1 MLARGQGDTR
11 LREGTGWQ
19 VDTLT
24 RNANERLGGPGLE
37 VQKCK
42 CGITPL
48 GEVGDGNHVSRDW
61 LALAGWGTA
70 SRVGRSMFKSIT
82 QYFAG
87 VGRAVQVRSGQ
98 GGVYADAGL
107 ASEQVK
113 RLMQVLPAAR
123 ANIVAATEAILE
135 ESALA
140 EMKAT
145 PIAELKEYGASV
157 GPLQSAGLR
166 TVADLTRHSVHTL
179 LRYRGIGDVT
189 AKAAMMAYAK
199 FQESARAHVRLLP
212 DPDHPRPSDTR
223 LLVALVKYQT
233 LVRDVLTRTDAA
245 QVRYLGTGDRLRAL
259 RGKTHLR
266 DHLFS
271 LSAQDELALQA
282 NQISADFRWVN
293 AEARNLSDYADR
305 LTFDAREVWKQY
317 AGNSATFIAL
327 LESVLPARVVAKG
340 ALAGPDMRGGLPA
353 EIADKV
359 ESTAVD
365 LRLLTANLRRY
376 QQFGTQYIVCQKRV
390 LLGDDMG
397 LGKTI
402 QVLAAMCHLAAQG
415 KKHFFVVAPNS
426 VLINWERE
434 VKKHTKLNPIV
445 VHGFDRDDELGQWQ
459 REGGVAI
466 TTYTTLGRLVD
477 KVTTVDL
484 LAVDEAH
491 AVKNPEA
498 QRTQS
503 VVQLCQ
509 LTEHV
514 VFMSGTA
521 LENRLS
527 ELQFLVTTV
536 QPKVDAKVTSL
547 LKQVRPAP
555 AEVRT
560 QLAPVYLRRTQAD
573 VLTELPDLTE
583 TDEIIPLEPADLEA
597 YRVCP
602 DNLMHKR
609 LAATIGAGGQQ
620 SAKFDRLRELLEG
633 YKEDGRKVAVF
644 SFFRQVLDDV
654 STVIGGCPQIH
665 GSISAEERQLVL
677 DRFAAKEGFGVL
689 ALQIEAGGVGINLQC
704 AQVVILMEPQ
714 FKPSTERQA
723 IARVRRMGQTR
734 KVNAHRLIA
743 QGTVDEALV
752 LLIERKKQVFE
763 DYAQHS
769 AVKDASG
776 MAIDAGSAAMEE
788 LRRAV
793 GAANSN

>member
-1 MLARGQGDTR
+1 
-11 LREGTGWQ
+11 
-19 VDTLT
+19 
-24 RNANERLGGPGLE
+24 
-37 VQKCK
+37 
-42 CGITPL
+42 
-48 GEVGDGNHVSRDW
+48 
-61 LALAGWGTA
+61 
-70 SRVGRSMFKSIT
+70 MFKSIS
-82 QYFAG
+82 QYFTG
-87 VGRAVQVRSGQ
+87 VGRAVQVRSGR
-98 GGVYADAGL
+98 GGVHVDAGF

-113 RLMQVLPAAR
+113 RLTQVLPKAR
-123 ANIVAATEAILE
+123 AEIIAATEAVIQE
-135 ESALA
+135 AAMA

-145 PIAELKEYGASV
+145 PIAELKDFGASV
-157 GPLQSAGLR
+157 GPLQSAGFR
-166 TVADLTRHSVHTL
+166 TVADLSGHSYRSL
-179 LRYRGIGDVT
+179 FNYRGIGDVT
-189 AKAAMMAYAK
+189 AAGAIAAFEQ

-212 DPDHPRPSDTR
+212 DPDNRRPSDGR
-223 LLVALVKYQT
+223 LLVALAKYET
-233 LVRDVLTRTDAA
+233 LVREVSTRTEEA
-245 QVRYLGTGDRLRAL
+245 QIRYVEAGERLQVLRA
-259 RGKTHLR
+259 KTRLR

-271 LSAQDELALQA
+271 LGAQEELAGLTAQLA
-282 NQISADFRWVN
+282 AEFRWVN
-293 AEARNLSDYADR
+293 VEARNLSDYSEK
-305 LTFDAREVWKQY
+305 LTLDFAEVWKRY
-317 AGNSATFIAL
+317 AGNAAPFIAL
-327 LESVLPARVVAKG
+327 LESVLPAKVVAKG
-340 ALAGPDMRGGLPA
+340 VLAGPDMRGGLPA
-353 EIADKV
+353 EIADAV
-359 ESTAVD
+359 EATQVD

-376 QQFGTQYIVCQKRV
+376 QQFGVQYIVCQQRV

-402 QVLAAMCHLAAQG
+402 QVLAAMCHLAAKG

-445 VHGFDRDDELGQWQ
+445 VHGDDRDDELGQWQ

-477 KVTTVDL
+477 QIQSVDL

-503 VVQLCQ
+503 VVRLCG

-527 ELQFLVTTV
+527 ELQFLVKTV
-536 QPKVDAKVTSL
+536 QPQVDAELTAL
-547 LKQVRPAP
+547 LNQVRPAP
-555 AEVRT
+555 AEVRR

-583 TDEIIPLEPADLEA
+583 IDEIIPLEPEDIAA
-597 YRVCP
+597 YRMSP

-609 LAATIGAGGQQ
+609 LAATIGAGGRQ
-620 SAKFDRLRELLEG
+620 SAKFDRLRELLDG
-633 YKEDGRKVAVF
+633 YEEEGRKVVVF

-654 STVIGGCPQIH
+654 SAGVGGCPQIH
-665 GSISAEERQLVL
+665 GSLSAEERQLVL

-714 FKPSTERQA
+714 FKPSTEKQA

-743 QGTVDEALV
+743 KGTVDEALV
-752 LLIERKKQVFE
+752 RLIEQKKQVFE

-776 MAIDAGSAAMEE
+776 MAIDAGGAAMEE
-788 LRRAV
+788 LRGIVAK
-793 GAANSN
+793 A

>member
-1 MLARGQGDTR
+1 
-11 LREGTGWQ
+11 
-19 VDTLT
+19 
-24 RNANERLGGPGLE
+24 
-37 VQKCK
+37 
-42 CGITPL
+42 
-48 GEVGDGNHVSRDW
+48 
-61 LALAGWGTA
+61 
-70 SRVGRSMFKSIT
+70 MFKSIS
-82 QYFAG
+82 QYFSG
-87 VGRAVQVRSGQ
+87 VGRAMQVRAGR
-98 GGVYADAGL
+98 GGVHADAGL
-107 ASEQVK
+107 ASEQMK
-113 RLMQVLPAAR
+113 RLTQVLPKAR
-123 ANIVAATEAILE
+123 AEIIAATEAIIQE
-135 ESALA
+135 AVLA

-145 PIAELKEYGASV
+145 PIAELKDFGASV
-157 GPLQSAGLR
+157 GPLQSAGFR
-166 TVADLTRHSVHTL
+166 TVADLSGRSFGSL
-179 LRYRGIGDVT
+179 LNYRGVGDVT
-189 AKAAMMAYAK
+189 AEAAIKAFGL

-212 DPDHPRPSDTR
+212 DPDNRRPSDGR
-223 LLVALVKYQT
+223 LLVALAKYET
-233 LVRDVLTRTDAA
+233 LVREVSTRTEEA
-245 QVRYLGTGDRLRAL
+245 QERYVETGERLQALRA
-259 RGKTHLR
+259 KTRVR
-266 DHLFS
+266 DHLLS
-271 LSAQDELALQA
+271 LGSQADLARATDQLA
-282 NQISADFRWVN
+282 VEFRWVST
-293 AEARNLSDYADR
+293 EARNLSDYAER
-305 LTFDAREVWKQY
+305 LTMDLAETWRRY
-317 AGNSATFIAL
+317 AGNAATFIAL
-327 LESVLPARVVAKG
+327 LESVLPAKVVAKG

-353 EIADKV
+353 EIADAV
-359 ESTAVD
+359 EATQVD

-376 QQFGTQYIVCQKRV
+376 QQFGVQYIICQKRV

-445 VHGFDRDDELGQWQ
+445 VHGGDRDDELEQWQ

-477 KVTTVDL
+477 KITAFDL

-491 AVKNPEA
+491 SVKNPET

-503 VVQLCQ
+503 VARLCG

-536 QPKVDAKVTSL
+536 QPKVDAEVASL

-555 AEVRT
+555 AEVRMK
-560 QLAPVYLRRTQAD
+560 LAPVYLRRTQTD

-583 TDEIIPLEPADLEA
+583 TDEIIPLESADIEA
-597 YRVCP
+597 YRMSP

-609 LAATIGAGGQQ
+609 LAATIGAGGRQ

-633 YKEDGRKVAVF
+633 YEEDGRKVAVF

-654 STVIGGCPQIH
+654 SATVGGCPQIH

-743 QGTVDEALV
+743 KGTVDEALV

-769 AVKDASG
+769 SVKDASG

-788 LRRAV
+788 LRGIVAK
-793 GAANSN
+793 G

>member
-1 MLARGQGDTR
+1 
-11 LREGTGWQ
+11 
-19 VDTLT
+19 
-24 RNANERLGGPGLE
+24 
-37 VQKCK
+37 
-42 CGITPL
+42 
-48 GEVGDGNHVSRDW
+48 
-61 LALAGWGTA
+61 
-70 SRVGRSMFKSIT
+70 MFKSIS

-87 VGRAVQVRSGQ
+87 VGRAMQVRSGR
-98 GGVYADAGL
+98 GGVHADAGF
-107 ASEQVK
+107 ASEQLK
-113 RLMQVLPAAR
+113 RLTQVLPKAR
-123 ANIVAATEAILE
+123 AEIIAATEAIIQE
-135 ESALA
+135 AVLA

-145 PIAELKEYGASV
+145 PIAELKDYGASV
-157 GPLQSAGLR
+157 GPLQSVGFR
-166 TVADLTRHSVHTL
+166 MVADLSPHSVRTL
-179 LRYRGIGDVT
+179 LNYRGIGDVT
-189 AKAAMMAYAK
+189 ASAAIAAYEK
-199 FQESARAHVRLLP
+199 FYESARAHVRLLP
-212 DPDHPRPSDTR
+212 DPDNRRPSDGR
-223 LLVALVKYQT
+223 LLVALAKYET
-233 LVRDVLTRTDAA
+233 LVREVSTRTEEA
-245 QVRYLGTGDRLRAL
+245 QGRYVETGERLQELRA
-259 RGKTHLR
+259 KTRVR

-271 LSAQDELALQA
+271 LGSQADLARSTSQLA
-282 NQISADFRWVN
+282 AEFRWVN
-293 AEARNLSDYADR
+293 AEARNLSDYAER
-305 LTFDAREVWKQY
+305 LTIDFAETWKRY
-317 AGNSATFIAL
+317 SGNAATFIAL

-353 EIADKV
+353 EIADAV
-359 ESTAVD
+359 EATQVD

-402 QVLAAMCHLAAQG
+402 QVLGAMCHLAAQG

-445 VHGFDRDDELGQWQ
+445 VHGGDRDDELEQWQ

-477 KVTTVDL
+477 KITAIDL

-491 AVKNPEA
+491 SVKNPET

-503 VVQLCQ
+503 VVRLCG

-536 QPKVDAKVTSL
+536 QPKLDAEVASL

-555 AEVRT
+555 AEVRMK
-560 QLAPVYLRRTQAD
+560 LAPVYLRRTQAD

-583 TDEIIPLEPADLEA
+583 TDEIIPLESADVEA
-597 YRVCP
+597 YRMSP

-633 YKEDGRKVAVF
+633 YKEDGRKIAVF

-654 STVIGGCPQIH
+654 STVVGGCPQIH

-689 ALQIEAGGVGINLQC
+689 ALQIEAGGVGINIQC

-743 QGTVDEALV
+743 KGTVDEALV
-752 LLIERKKQVFE
+752 LLIDRKKQVFE

-769 AVKDASG
+769 SVKDASG
-776 MAIDAGSAAMEE
+776 MAIDAGGAAMEE
-788 LRRAV
+788 LRGIVAK
-793 GAANSN
+793 G

>member
-1 MLARGQGDTR
+1 
-11 LREGTGWQ
+11 
-19 VDTLT
+19 
-24 RNANERLGGPGLE
+24 
-37 VQKCK
+37 
-42 CGITPL
+42 
-48 GEVGDGNHVSRDW
+48 
-61 LALAGWGTA
+61 
-70 SRVGRSMFKSIT
+70 MFKSIS

-87 VGRAVQVRSGQ
+87 VGRAMQVRSGR
-98 GGVYADAGL
+98 GGVHADAGL

-113 RLMQVLPAAR
+113 RLTQVLPKAR
-123 ANIVAATEAILE
+123 AEIIAATEAIIQE
-135 ESALA
+135 AVLA
-140 EMKAT
+140 EMQAT
-145 PIAELKEYGASV
+145 PIAELKDFGASV
-157 GPLQSAGLR
+157 GPLQSAGFR
-166 TVADLTRHSVHTL
+166 TVADLSGHSYRSL
-179 LRYRGIGDVT
+179 LNYRGVGDVT
-189 AKAAMMAYAK
+189 ALGAIEAFGK

-212 DPDHPRPSDTR
+212 DPDNRRPSDGR
-223 LLVALVKYQT
+223 LLVALAKYET
-233 LVRDVLTRTDAA
+233 LVREVSTRTEEA
-245 QVRYLGTGDRLRAL
+245 QARYLDTGERLQALRA
-259 RGKTHLR
+259 KTRVR

-271 LSAQDELALQA
+271 LGAQAELARLTAQVA
-282 NQISADFRWVN
+282 GEFRWVN
-293 AEARNLSDYADR
+293 AEARNLADYSER
-305 LTFDAREVWKQY
+305 LTMDPGETWKRY
-317 AGNSATFIAL
+317 AGNAATFIAL

-353 EIADKV
+353 EIADAV
-359 ESTAVD
+359 EATQVD

-376 QQFGTQYIVCQKRV
+376 QQFGVQYIICQKRV

-445 VHGFDRDDELGQWQ
+445 VHGGDRDDELEQWQ

-477 KVTTVDL
+477 KITAIDL

-491 AVKNPEA
+491 SVKNPET

-503 VVQLCQ
+503 VVRLSG
-509 LTEHV
+509 LTEFL

-527 ELQFLVTTV
+527 ELQFLIKTV
-536 QPKVDAKVTSL
+536 QPKVDAEVASL

-555 AEVRT
+555 AEVRMK
-560 QLAPVYLRRTQAD
+560 LAPVYLRRTQAD

-583 TDEIIPLEPADLEA
+583 TDEVIPLEPADIEA
-597 YRVCP
+597 YRLSP

-633 YKEDGRKVAVF
+633 YKEDGRKIAVF

-654 STVIGGCPQIH
+654 STVVGGCPQIH

-677 DRFAAKEGFGVL
+677 DRFAATEGFGVL

-743 QGTVDEALV
+743 KGTIDEALV
-752 LLIERKKQVFE
+752 LLVEQKKQVFE

-788 LRRAV
+788 LRGIVAK
-793 GAANSN
+793 G

>member
-1 MLARGQGDTR
+1 
-11 LREGTGWQ
+11 
-19 VDTLT
+19 
-24 RNANERLGGPGLE
+24 
-37 VQKCK
+37 
-42 CGITPL
+42 
-48 GEVGDGNHVSRDW
+48 
-61 LALAGWGTA
+61 
-70 SRVGRSMFKSIT
+70 MFKRIS
-82 QYFAG
+82 QYFSG
-87 VGRAVQVRSGQ
+87 VGRAMQVRAGR
-98 GGVYADAGL
+98 GGVHADAGF

-113 RLMQVLPAAR
+113 RLTQVLPKAR
-123 ANIVAATEAILE
+123 AEIIAATEAIIQE
-135 ESALA
+135 AALA
-140 EMKAT
+140 EMKST
-145 PIAELKEYGASV
+145 PIAELKDYGASV
-157 GPLQSAGLR
+157 GPLQSVGFR
-166 TVADLTRHSVHTL
+166 MVADLSPHSVRTL
-179 LRYRGIGDVT
+179 LNYRGIGDVT
-189 AKAAMMAYAK
+189 AEAAISAYRK
-199 FQESARAHVRLLP
+199 FYESARAHVRLLP
-212 DPDHPRPSDTR
+212 DPDNRRPSDGR
-223 LLVALVKYQT
+223 LLVALAKYET
-233 LVRDVLTRTDAA
+233 LVREVSTRTEEA
-245 QVRYLGTGDRLRAL
+245 QIRYVETGERLQALRA
-259 RGKTHLR
+259 KTRVR

-271 LSAQDELALQA
+271 LGSQADLARSTSQLA
-282 NQISADFRWVN
+282 AEFRWVN
-293 AEARNLSDYADR
+293 AEARNLSDYAER
-305 LTFDAREVWKQY
+305 LTIDFADTWKRY
-317 AGNSATFIAL
+317 AGNAATFIAL

-353 EIADKV
+353 EIADAV
-359 ESTAVD
+359 EATQVD

-402 QVLAAMCHLAAQG
+402 QVLAAMCHLATQG

-445 VHGFDRDDELGQWQ
+445 VHGFDRDDELEQWQ

-477 KVTTVDL
+477 KITAIDL

-491 AVKNPEA
+491 SVKNPET

-503 VVQLCQ
+503 VARLCGQ
-509 LTEHV
+509 TEHV

-527 ELQFLVTTV
+527 ELQFLITTV
-536 QPKVDAKVTSL
+536 QPKVSAEVASL
-547 LKQVRPAP
+547 LKQVRPVP
-555 AEVRT
+555 TEVRT

-583 TDEIIPLEPADLEA
+583 TDEIIPLEPADVEA
-597 YRVCP
+597 YRMSQ

-633 YKEDGRKVAVF
+633 YKEDGRKIAVF

-654 STVIGGCPQIH
+654 STVVGGCPQIH

-743 QGTVDEALV
+743 KGTIDEALV

-788 LRRAV
+788 LRGIIAK
-793 GAANSN
+793 A

>member
-1 MLARGQGDTR
+1 MGNV
-11 LREGTGWQ
+11 REG
-19 VDTLT
+19 
-24 RNANERLGGPGLE
+24 
-37 VQKCK
+37 
-42 CGITPL
+42 
-48 GEVGDGNHVSRDW
+48 
-61 LALAGWGTA
+61 
-70 SRVGRSMFKSIT
+70 MFKSIA
-82 QYFAG
+82 QYFEG
-87 VGRAVQVRSGQ
+87 VGRALQVRSGR
-98 GGVYADAGL
+98 GGVHLDAGF
-107 ASEQVK
+107 ASDQVK
-113 RLMQVLPAAR
+113 RLAQVLPAAR
-123 ANIVAATEAILE
+123 ANIVAATEAILQE
-135 ESALA
+135 AALA

-145 PIAELKEYGASV
+145 PIADLKDWGASV
-157 GPLQSAGLR
+157 GPLQSAGFR
-166 TVADLTRHSVHTL
+166 TVADLSGHSVASV
-179 LRYRGIGDVT
+179 RNYRGIGDVT
-189 AKAAMMAYAK
+189 AEAAIGAFRK
-199 FQESARAHVRLLP
+199 FEESARAHVRLLP
-212 DPDHPRPSDTR
+212 DPDHPRPSDGR
-223 LLVALVKYQT
+223 LLVALAKYQT
-233 LVRDVLTRTDAA
+233 LVREVSTRAEEA
-245 QVRYLGTGDRLRAL
+245 QIRYVDTGERLQALRA
-259 RGKTHLR
+259 KTRVR
-266 DHLFS
+266 DHLLS
-271 LSAQDELALQA
+271 LSAQEELAR
-282 NQISADFRWVN
+282 NTSKISAEFRWVN
-293 AEARNLSDYADR
+293 AEARNLSDYADK
-305 LTFDAREVWKQY
+305 LSFDAKEVWKQY
-317 AGNSATFIAL
+317 ADNSATFIAL
-327 LESVLPARVVAKG
+327 LESVLPPKVVAQG

-359 ESTAVD
+359 EATVVD

-376 QQFGTQYIVCQKRV
+376 QQFGVQYVVCQKRV

-402 QVLAAMCHLAAQG
+402 QVLASMCHLAAQG

-434 VKKHTKLNPIV
+434 VKKHTKLVPII
-445 VHGFDRDDELGQWQ
+445 VHGDDRDDELAQWQ

-466 TTYTTLGRLVD
+466 TTYTTLGKLVD
-477 KVTTVDL
+477 DIKSVDL

-491 AVKNPEA
+491 AVKNPDA

-503 VVQLCQ
+503 VVRLTQ
-509 LTEHV
+509 LTENV

-536 QPKVDAKVTSL
+536 QPKVNAEMSSL

-583 TDEIIPLEPADLEA
+583 TDEVIPLEPDDLKA
-597 YRVCP
+597 YRMSP

-609 LAATIGAGGQQ
+609 LAATLGAGGQQ

-633 YKEDGRKVAVF
+633 YREDGRKVAVF
-644 SFFRQVLDDV
+644 SFFRQVLDDI
-654 STVIGGCPQIH
+654 STMVGGCAQIH

-743 QGTVDEALV
+743 KGTVDEALV
-752 LLIERKKQVFE
+752 LLIEQKKQVFE

-793 GAANSN
+793 GASS

>member
-1 MLARGQGDTR
+1 
-11 LREGTGWQ
+11 
-19 VDTLT
+19 
-24 RNANERLGGPGLE
+24 
-37 VQKCK
+37 
-42 CGITPL
+42 
-48 GEVGDGNHVSRDW
+48 
-61 LALAGWGTA
+61 
-70 SRVGRSMFKSIT
+70 MFKSIS
-82 QYFAG
+82 QYLSG
-87 VGRAVQVRSGQ
+87 VGRAMQVRSGR
-98 GGVYADAGL
+98 GGVHADAGF

-113 RLMQVLPAAR
+113 RLTQVLPKAR
-123 ANIVAATEAILE
+123 AEIIAATEAIIQE
-135 ESALA
+135 AAMA

-145 PIAELKEYGASV
+145 PIAELKDYGASV
-157 GPLQSAGLR
+157 GPLQSVGFR
-166 TVADLTRHSVHTL
+166 MVAALSPHSVRTL
-179 LRYRGIGDVT
+179 QNYRGIGEVT
-189 AKAAMMAYAK
+189 ASAAIAAYEK
-199 FQESARAHVRLLP
+199 FYESARAHVRLLP
-212 DPDHPRPSDTR
+212 DPDNRRPSDGR
-223 LLVALVKYQT
+223 LLVALAKYET
-233 LVRDVLTRTDAA
+233 LVREVSTRTEEA
-245 QVRYLGTGDRLRAL
+245 QIRYVETGERLQALRA
-259 RGKTHLR
+259 KTRVR

-271 LSAQDELALQA
+271 LGSQADLARSTSQLA
-282 NQISADFRWVN
+282 AEFRWVN
-293 AEARNLSDYADR
+293 AEARNLSDYAER
-305 LTFDAREVWKQY
+305 LTIDFAETWKRY
-317 AGNSATFIAL
+317 AGNAATFIAL

-353 EIADKV
+353 EIADAV
-359 ESTAVD
+359 EATQVD

-402 QVLAAMCHLAAQG
+402 QVLAAMCHLATQG

-445 VHGFDRDDELGQWQ
+445 VHGFDRDDELEQWQ

-477 KVTTVDL
+477 KITAIDL

-491 AVKNPEA
+491 SVKNPET

-503 VVQLCQ
+503 VVRLCGQ
-509 LTEHV
+509 TEHV

-536 QPKVDAKVTSL
+536 QPKVSPEVASL
-547 LKQVRPAP
+547 LKQVRPVP

-560 QLAPVYLRRTQAD
+560 QLAPVYLRRIQAD

-583 TDEIIPLEPADLEA
+583 TDEIIPLEPADVEA
-597 YRVCP
+597 YRMSQ

-633 YKEDGRKVAVF
+633 YKEDGRKIAVF

-654 STVIGGCPQIH
+654 STVVGGCPQIH

-743 QGTVDEALV
+743 KGTIDEALV

-788 LRRAV
+788 LRGIIAK
-793 GAANSN
+793 A

>member
-1 MLARGQGDTR
+1 M
-11 LREGTGWQ
+11 
-19 VDTLT
+19 
-24 RNANERLGGPGLE
+24 
-37 VQKCK
+37 
-42 CGITPL
+42 
-48 GEVGDGNHVSRDW
+48 
-61 LALAGWGTA
+61 
-70 SRVGRSMFKSIT
+70 
-82 QYFAG
+82 
-87 VGRAVQVRSGQ
+87 QVRSGR
-98 GGVYADAGL
+98 GGVHAEAGL
-107 ASEQVK
+107 ASEQLK
-113 RLMQVLPAAR
+113 RLTQVLPKAR
-123 ANIVAATEAILE
+123 AEIIAATEAIIQE
-135 ESALA
+135 AAMA

-145 PIAELKEYGASV
+145 PIAELKDYGASV
-157 GPLQSAGLR
+157 GPLLSVGFR
-166 TVADLTRHSVHTL
+166 MVADLSPHSVRTL
-179 LRYRGIGDVT
+179 LNYRGIGDVT
-189 AKAAMMAYAK
+189 ASAAIAAYEK
-199 FQESARAHVRLLP
+199 FYESARAHVRLLP
-212 DPDHPRPSDTR
+212 DPDNRRPSDGR
-223 LLVALVKYQT
+223 LLVALAKYET
-233 LVRDVLTRTDAA
+233 LVREVSTRTEEA
-245 QVRYLGTGDRLRAL
+245 QGRYVETGERLQALRA
-259 RGKTHLR
+259 KTRVR

-271 LSAQDELALQA
+271 LGSQADLARSTSQLA
-282 NQISADFRWVN
+282 AEFRWVN
-293 AEARNLSDYADR
+293 AEARNLSDYAER
-305 LTFDAREVWKQY
+305 LTIDFAETWKRY
-317 AGNSATFIAL
+317 AGNAATFIAL

-353 EIADKV
+353 EIADAV
-359 ESTAVD
+359 EATQVD

-402 QVLAAMCHLAAQG
+402 QVLAAMCHLATQG

-445 VHGFDRDDELGQWQ
+445 VHGFDRDDELEQWQ

-477 KVTTVDL
+477 KITAIDL

-491 AVKNPEA
+491 SVKNPET

-509 LTEHV
+509 LTEYV
-514 VFMSGTA
+514 AFMSGTA

-536 QPKVDAKVTSL
+536 QPKVSPEVASL
-547 LKQVRPAP
+547 LKQVRPVP

-560 QLAPVYLRRTQAD
+560 QLAPVYLRRIQAD

-583 TDEIIPLEPADLEA
+583 TDEIIPLEPADVEA
-597 YRVCP
+597 YRMSQ

-633 YKEDGRKVAVF
+633 YKEDGRKIAVF

-654 STVIGGCPQIH
+654 STVVGGCPQIH

-743 QGTVDEALV
+743 KGTIDEALV

-788 LRRAV
+788 LRGIIAK
-793 GAANSN
+793 A

>member
-1 MLARGQGDTR
+1 
-11 LREGTGWQ
+11 
-19 VDTLT
+19 
-24 RNANERLGGPGLE
+24 
-37 VQKCK
+37 
-42 CGITPL
+42 
-48 GEVGDGNHVSRDW
+48 
-61 LALAGWGTA
+61 
-70 SRVGRSMFKSIT
+70 MFKSIS
-82 QYFAG
+82 QYFSG
-87 VGRAVQVRSGQ
+87 VGRAIQVRSGR
-98 GGVYADAGL
+98 GGVHADAGF
-107 ASEQVK
+107 ASEQMR
-113 RLMQVLPAAR
+113 RLTQVLPKAR
-123 ANIVAATEAILE
+123 AEIMAATEAIIQE
-135 ESALA
+135 AVMA

-145 PIAELKEYGASV
+145 PIAELKDFGASV
-157 GPLQSAGLR
+157 GPLQSAGFR
-166 TVADLTRHSVHTL
+166 KVADLSGRSFGSL
-179 LRYRGIGDVT
+179 LNYRGVGDVT
-189 AKAAMMAYAK
+189 AEAAIRAFGL

-212 DPDHPRPSDTR
+212 DPDNRRPSDGR
-223 LLVALVKYQT
+223 LLVALAKYET
-233 LVRDVLTRTDAA
+233 LVREVSTRTEAA
-245 QVRYLGTGDRLRAL
+245 QVRYVDTGQRLQAL
-259 RGKTHLR
+259 CAKTRLR

-271 LSAQDELALQA
+271 MGSQGDLARSTSQLA
-282 NQISADFRWVN
+282 GEFRWVN
-293 AEARNLSDYADR
+293 AEARNLSDYAER
-305 LTFDAREVWKQY
+305 LAIDLGETWKRY

-340 ALAGPDMRGGLPA
+340 LLAGPDMRGGLPA
-353 EIADKV
+353 EIADAV
-359 ESTAVD
+359 EATVVD

-402 QVLAAMCHLAAQG
+402 QVLAAMCHLATQG
-415 KKHFFVVAPNS
+415 KKYFFVVAPNS

-445 VHGFDRDDELGQWQ
+445 IHGGDRDDELEQWQ

-477 KVTTVDL
+477 KISAIDL

-491 AVKNPEA
+491 AVKNPET

-503 VVQLCQ
+503 VVRLCG

-527 ELQFLVTTV
+527 ELQFLITTV
-536 QPKVDAKVTSL
+536 QPQVDVEVASL

-555 AEVRT
+555 AEVRMK
-560 QLAPVYLRRTQAD
+560 LAPVYLRRTQAD

-583 TDEIIPLEPADLEA
+583 TDEVIPLEPADIAA
-597 YRVCP
+597 YRMSA

-633 YKEDGRKVAVF
+633 YKEDGRKIAVF

-654 STVIGGCPQIH
+654 STVVGGCPQIH

-752 LLIERKKQVFE
+752 LLIEKKKQVFE
-763 DYAQHS
+763 DYAQQS
-769 AVKDASG
+769 SVKDASG
-776 MAIDAGSAAMEE
+776 MAMDAGGAAMEE
-788 LRRAV
+788 LRGIVAK
-793 GAANSN
+793 G

>member
-1 MLARGQGDTR
+1 
-11 LREGTGWQ
+11 
-19 VDTLT
+19 
-24 RNANERLGGPGLE
+24 
-37 VQKCK
+37 
-42 CGITPL
+42 
-48 GEVGDGNHVSRDW
+48 
-61 LALAGWGTA
+61 
-70 SRVGRSMFKSIT
+70 MFKSIA
-82 QYFAG
+82 QYFSG
-87 VGRAVQVRSGQ
+87 VGRAMQVRSGR
-98 GGVYADAGL
+98 GGVHADAAA
-107 ASEQVK
+107 ASEQLK
-113 RLMQVLPAAR
+113 RLTQVLPRAR
-123 ANIVAATEAILE
+123 AEIVAATEAILQ
-135 ESALA
+135 ESVLA
-140 EMKAT
+140 EMRAT
-145 PIAELKEYGASV
+145 PIAELKDFGASV
-157 GPLQSAGLR
+157 GPLQSAGFR
-166 TVADLTRHSVHTL
+166 TVADLSGHSYRSL
-179 LRYRGIGDVT
+179 LNYRGVGEVT
-189 AKAAMMAYAK
+189 ALGAIEAFGK

-212 DPDHPRPSDTR
+212 DPDHPRPSDAR
-223 LLVALVKYQT
+223 LLVALAKYQT
-233 LVRDVLTRTDAA
+233 LVREVSTRTEEA
-245 QVRYLGTGDRLRAL
+245 QARYLDTGEQLQALRA
-259 RGKTHLR
+259 KTRLR
-266 DHLFS
+266 DHLLS
-271 LSAQDELALQA
+271 LSAQEDLTRL
-282 NQISADFRWVN
+282 SAQLTGEFRWVA
-293 AEARNLSDYADR
+293 AEARNLSEYADR
-305 LTFDAREVWKQY
+305 LTFDPREVWKQY

-327 LESVLPARVVAKG
+327 LESVLPPKVVAKG
-340 ALAGPDMRGGLPA
+340 VLAGPDMRGGLPA

-359 ESTAVD
+359 EATVVD

-376 QQFGTQYIVCQKRV
+376 QQFGVQYVVCQQRV

-415 KKHFFVVAPNS
+415 KNHFFVVAPNS

-445 VHGFDRDDELGQWQ
+445 VHGFDRDDELEQWQ

-477 KVTTVDL
+477 KIKAVDL

-503 VVQLCQ
+503 VVRLAQ

-536 QPKVDAKVTSL
+536 QPKVNAEMASL

-583 TDEIIPLEPADLEA
+583 TDEVIPLEPADVAA
-597 YRVCP
+597 YRASP

-609 LAATIGAGGQQ
+609 LAATIGVGGQQ

-633 YKEDGRKVAVF
+633 YQEDGRKVAIF

-654 STVIGGCPQIH
+654 STMVGGCPQIH
-665 GSISAEERQLVL
+665 GAISAEERQLVL

-714 FKPSTERQA
+714 FKPSTEKQA

-743 QGTVDEALV
+743 KGTIDEALV

-788 LRRAV
+788 LRGIVAK
-793 GAANSN
+793 G

>member
-1 MLARGQGDTR
+1 
-11 LREGTGWQ
+11 
-19 VDTLT
+19 
-24 RNANERLGGPGLE
+24 
-37 VQKCK
+37 
-42 CGITPL
+42 
-48 GEVGDGNHVSRDW
+48 
-61 LALAGWGTA
+61 
-70 SRVGRSMFKSIT
+70 MFKGIAD
-82 QYFAG
+82 YFAG
-87 VGRAVQVRSGQ
+87 VGLAMKVRSGQ
-98 GGVYADAGL
+98 GRAQG
-107 ASEQVK
+107 E
-113 RLMQVLPAAR
+113 RLRAYGELRRIEQVLPSAR
-123 ANIVAATEAILE
+123 AEIIAAADTVVAEA
-135 ESALA
+135 ALA

-145 PIAELKEYGASV
+145 AIDELKDFGATV
-157 GPLQSAGLR
+157 GPLQSAGFR
-166 TVADLTRHSVHTL
+166 KVADLGGHTEL
-179 LRYRGIGDVT
+179 SLQGYRGIGEVT
-189 AKAAMMAYAK
+189 ASAALQAYRTFEASAKA
-199 FQESARAHVRLLP
+199 RVRLLP
-212 DPDHPRPSDTR
+212 DPDNRRPADTR
-223 LLVALVKYQT
+223 LLVALVKYET
-233 LVRDVLTRTDAA
+233 LLRD
-245 QVRYLGTGDRLRAL
+245 LGTRPQEAQIRFDDADERLRVFRAQT
-259 RGKTHLR
+259 KVR

-271 LSAQDELALQA
+271 VSAQQELARRDGNLA
-282 NQISADFRWVN
+282 SELRWV
-293 AEARNLSDYADR
+293 AEEARGLADYAQR
-305 LTFDAREVWKQY
+305 LAFAPEVVWRKY
-317 AGNSATFIAL
+317 GDNSASFIAL
-327 LESVLPARVVAKG
+327 LESILPARVVAKG
-340 ALAGPDMRGGLPA
+340 ALAAPDLRGGLPA
-353 EIADKV
+353 EIADAV
-359 ESTAVD
+359 EATQVD

-445 VHGFDRDDELGQWQ
+445 VHGGDRDDELEQWQ

-466 TTYTTLGRLVD
+466 TTYTTLSRLVD
-477 KVTTVDL
+477 KITPFDL

-491 AVKNPEA
+491 SVKNPET

-503 VVQLCQ
+503 VARLCG

-536 QPKVDAKVTSL
+536 QPKVSVEVASL

-560 QLAPVYLRRTQAD
+560 QLAPVYLRRIQAD

-583 TDEIIPLEPADLEA
+583 TDEIIPLEPADVEA
-597 YRVCP
+597 YRMSP

-633 YKEDGRKVAVF
+633 YKEDGRKIAVF

-654 STVIGGCPQIH
+654 STVVGGCPQIH

-677 DRFAAKEGFGVL
+677 DRFAAMEGFGVL

-743 QGTVDEALV
+743 KGTVDEALV

-769 AVKDASG
+769 SVKDASG

-788 LRRAV
+788 LRGIVAK
-793 GAANSN
+793 G

>member
-1 MLARGQGDTR
+1 M
-11 LREGTGWQ
+11 
-19 VDTLT
+19 
-24 RNANERLGGPGLE
+24 
-37 VQKCK
+37 
-42 CGITPL
+42 
-48 GEVGDGNHVSRDW
+48 
-61 LALAGWGTA
+61 
-70 SRVGRSMFKSIT
+70 
-82 QYFAG
+82 
-87 VGRAVQVRSGQ
+87 QVRSGR
-98 GGVYADAGL
+98 GGVHADAGL
-107 ASEQVK
+107 ASEQLK
-113 RLMQVLPAAR
+113 RLTQVLPKAR
-123 ANIVAATEAILE
+123 AEIIAATEAIIQ
-135 ESALA
+135 ESVMA

-145 PIAELKEYGASV
+145 PIEELKEFGASV
-157 GPLQSAGLR
+157 GPLQSAGIR
-166 TVADLTRHSVHTL
+166 TVADLSGRSFGSL
-179 LRYRGIGDVT
+179 LNYRGVGDVT
-189 AKAAMMAYAK
+189 AEAAIRAFGL

-212 DPDHPRPSDTR
+212 DPDNRRPSDGR
-223 LLVALVKYQT
+223 LLVALAKYET
-233 LVRDVLTRTDAA
+233 LVREISTRTEEA
-245 QVRYLGTGDRLRAL
+245 QVRYLDTGDQLQALRA
-259 RGKTHLR
+259 KTRVR

-271 LSAQDELALQA
+271 LGSQADLARSTSHLA
-282 NQISADFRWVN
+282 AEFRWVN
-293 AEARNLSDYADR
+293 TEARNLSDYAER
-305 LTFDAREVWKQY
+305 LTMDLAETWKRY
-317 AGNSATFIAL
+317 AGNAATFIAL
-327 LESVLPARVVAKG
+327 LESVLPPKVLAKG

-353 EIADKV
+353 EIADAV
-359 ESTAVD
+359 EATQVD
-365 LRLLTANLRRY
+365 LSLMTANLRRY
-376 QQFGTQYIVCQKRV
+376 QQFGTQYIICQKRV

-402 QVLAAMCHLAAQG
+402 QVLAAMCHLAAKG
-415 KKHFFVVAPNS
+415 KRHFFVVAPNS

-445 VHGFDRDDELGQWQ
+445 VHGGDRDDELEQWQ

-477 KVTTVDL
+477 KITAIDL

-491 AVKNPEA
+491 SVKNPEA

-503 VVQLCQ
+503 VVRLSG
-509 LTEHV
+509 LTEFL

-527 ELQFLVTTV
+527 ELQFLITTV
-536 QPKVDAKVTSL
+536 QPKVSAEVASL

-583 TDEIIPLEPADLEA
+583 TDEVIPLEPADIEA
-597 YRVCP
+597 YRICP
-602 DNLMHKR
+602 DNLMNKR

-633 YKEDGRKVAVF
+633 YKEDGRKIAVF

-654 STVIGGCPQIH
+654 STVVGGCPQIH

-734 KVNAHRLIA
+734 KVNSHRLISK
-743 QGTVDEALV
+743 GTVDEALV
-752 LLIERKKQVFE
+752 LLVEQKKQVFE

-793 GAANSN
+793 GAG

>member
-1 MLARGQGDTR
+1 M
-11 LREGTGWQ
+11 
-19 VDTLT
+19 
-24 RNANERLGGPGLE
+24 
-37 VQKCK
+37 
-42 CGITPL
+42 
-48 GEVGDGNHVSRDW
+48 
-61 LALAGWGTA
+61 
-70 SRVGRSMFKSIT
+70 
-82 QYFAG
+82 
-87 VGRAVQVRSGQ
+87 QVRSGR
-98 GGVYADAGL
+98 GGVHADAGL
-107 ASEQVK
+107 ASEQLK
-113 RLMQVLPAAR
+113 RLTQVLPKAR
-123 ANIVAATEAILE
+123 AEIIAATEAIIQEAVL
-135 ESALA
+135 S

-145 PIAELKEYGASV
+145 PIAELKDFGASV
-157 GPLQSAGLR
+157 GPLQSAGFR
-166 TVADLTRHSVHTL
+166 TVADLSGRSFGSL
-179 LRYRGIGDVT
+179 LNYRGVGDVT
-189 AKAAMMAYAK
+189 AEAAIKAFGL

-212 DPDHPRPSDTR
+212 DPDNRRPSDGR
-223 LLVALVKYQT
+223 LLVALAKYET
-233 LVRDVLTRTDAA
+233 LVREVSTRTEEA
-245 QVRYLGTGDRLRAL
+245 QERYVETGERLQALRA
-259 RGKTHLR
+259 KTRVR
-266 DHLFS
+266 DHLLS
-271 LSAQDELALQA
+271 LGSQADLARATDQLA
-282 NQISADFRWVN
+282 VEFRWVST
-293 AEARNLSDYADR
+293 EARNLSDYAER
-305 LTFDAREVWKQY
+305 LTMDLAETWRRY
-317 AGNSATFIAL
+317 AGNAATFIAL
-327 LESVLPARVVAKG
+327 LESVLPAKVVAKG

-353 EIADKV
+353 EIADAV
-359 ESTAVD
+359 EATQVD

-376 QQFGTQYIVCQKRV
+376 QQFGVQYIICQKRV

-445 VHGFDRDDELGQWQ
+445 VHGGDRDDELEQWQ

-477 KVTTVDL
+477 KITAFDL

-491 AVKNPEA
+491 SVKNPET

-503 VVQLCQ
+503 VARLCG

-536 QPKVDAKVTSL
+536 QPKVDAEVASL

-555 AEVRT
+555 AEVRMK
-560 QLAPVYLRRTQAD
+560 LAPVYLRRTQTD

-583 TDEIIPLEPADLEA
+583 TDEIIPLESADIEA
-597 YRVCP
+597 YRMSP

-609 LAATIGAGGQQ
+609 LAATIGAGGRQ

-633 YKEDGRKVAVF
+633 YEEDGRKVAVF

-654 STVIGGCPQIH
+654 SATVGGCPQIH

-743 QGTVDEALV
+743 KGTVDEALV

-769 AVKDASG
+769 SVKDASG

-788 LRRAV
+788 LRGIVAK
-793 GAANSN
+793 G

>member
-1 MLARGQGDTR
+1 M
-11 LREGTGWQ
+11 
-19 VDTLT
+19 
-24 RNANERLGGPGLE
+24 
-37 VQKCK
+37 
-42 CGITPL
+42 
-48 GEVGDGNHVSRDW
+48 
-61 LALAGWGTA
+61 
-70 SRVGRSMFKSIT
+70 
-82 QYFAG
+82 
-87 VGRAVQVRSGQ
+87 QVRAGR
-98 GGVYADAGL
+98 GGVHVDAGF

-113 RLMQVLPAAR
+113 RLTQVLPKAR
-123 ANIVAATEAILE
+123 AEIIAATEAIIQE
-135 ESALA
+135 AALA

-145 PIAELKEYGASV
+145 PIAELKDYGASV
-157 GPLQSAGLR
+157 GPLQSVGFR
-166 TVADLTRHSVHTL
+166 MVADLSPHSVRTL
-179 LRYRGIGDVT
+179 LNYRGIGDVT
-189 AKAAMMAYAK
+189 ASAAIAAYEK
-199 FQESARAHVRLLP
+199 FYESARAHVRLLP
-212 DPDHPRPSDTR
+212 DPDNRRPSDGR
-223 LLVALVKYQT
+223 LLVALAKYET
-233 LVRDVLTRTDAA
+233 LVREVSTRTEQA
-245 QVRYLGTGDRLRAL
+245 QVRYVETGERLQALRA
-259 RGKTHLR
+259 KTRVR

-271 LSAQDELALQA
+271 LGSQADLARATGQLA
-282 NQISADFRWVN
+282 AEFRWVN
-293 AEARNLSDYADR
+293 AEARNLSDYAER
-305 LTFDAREVWKQY
+305 LTIDFAETWKRY
-317 AGNSATFIAL
+317 AGNAATFIAL

-353 EIADKV
+353 EIADAV
-359 ESTAVD
+359 EATQVD

-402 QVLAAMCHLAAQG
+402 QVLAAMCHLATQG

-445 VHGFDRDDELGQWQ
+445 VHGFDRDDELEQWQ

-477 KVTTVDL
+477 KIAAIDL

-491 AVKNPEA
+491 SVKNPET

-503 VVQLCQ
+503 VVRLCGQ
-509 LTEHV
+509 TEYV

-536 QPKVDAKVTSL
+536 QPKVSPEVASL
-547 LKQVRPAP
+547 LKQVRPVP

-560 QLAPVYLRRTQAD
+560 QLAPVYLRRIQAD

-583 TDEIIPLEPADLEA
+583 TDEIIPLEPADVEA
-597 YRVCP
+597 YRMSQ

-633 YKEDGRKVAVF
+633 YKEDGRKIAVF

-654 STVIGGCPQIH
+654 STVVGGCPQIH

-743 QGTVDEALV
+743 KGTIDEALV

-776 MAIDAGSAAMEE
+776 MAIDAGSSAMEE

-793 GAANSN
+793 GADS

>member
-1 MLARGQGDTR
+1 
-11 LREGTGWQ
+11 
-19 VDTLT
+19 V
-24 RNANERLGGPGLE
+24 
-37 VQKCK
+37 
-42 CGITPL
+42 
-48 GEVGDGNHVSRDW
+48 H
-61 LALAGWGTA
+61 
-70 SRVGRSMFKSIT
+70 
-82 QYFAG
+82 
-87 VGRAVQVRSGQ
+87 
-98 GGVYADAGL
+98 ADAGF

-113 RLMQVLPAAR
+113 RLMQVLPKAR
-123 ANIVAATEAILE
+123 VEIIAATEAIIQE
-135 ESALA
+135 AAMA

-145 PIAELKEYGASV
+145 PIAELKDYGASV
-157 GPLQSAGLR
+157 GPLQSVGFR
-166 TVADLTRHSVHTL
+166 MVADLSPHSVRTL
-179 LRYRGIGDVT
+179 LNYRGIGEVT
-189 AKAAMMAYAK
+189 ASAAIAAYNK
-199 FQESARAHVRLLP
+199 FYESARAHVRLLP
-212 DPDHPRPSDTR
+212 DPDNRRPSDGR
-223 LLVALVKYQT
+223 LLVALAKYET
-233 LVRDVLTRTDAA
+233 LVREVSTRTEEA
-245 QVRYLGTGDRLRAL
+245 QIRYVETGERLQALRA
-259 RGKTHLR
+259 KTRLR

-271 LSAQDELALQA
+271 LGSQADLARSTSQLA
-282 NQISADFRWVN
+282 AEFRWVN
-293 AEARNLSDYADR
+293 AEARNLSDYAER
-305 LTFDAREVWKQY
+305 LTIDFAETWKRY
-317 AGNSATFIAL
+317 AGNAATFIAL
-327 LESVLPARVVAKG
+327 LESVLPDRVVAKG

-353 EIADKV
+353 EIADAV
-359 ESTAVD
+359 EATQVD

-402 QVLAAMCHLAAQG
+402 QVLAAMCHLATQG

-445 VHGFDRDDELGQWQ
+445 VHGFDRDDELKQWQ

-477 KVTTVDL
+477 KITAIDL

-491 AVKNPEA
+491 SVKNPET

-503 VVQLCQ
+503 VVRLCGQ
-509 LTEHV
+509 TEHV

-536 QPKVDAKVTSL
+536 QPKVSPEVASL
-547 LKQVRPAP
+547 LKQVRPVP

-560 QLAPVYLRRTQAD
+560 QLAPVYLRRIQAD

-597 YRVCP
+597 YRMSQ

-633 YKEDGRKVAVF
+633 YKEDGRKIAVF

-654 STVIGGCPQIH
+654 STVVGGCPQIH

-743 QGTVDEALV
+743 KGTIDEALV

-793 GAANSN
+793 GADS

>member
-1 MLARGQGDTR
+1 MIKNVA
-11 LREGTGWQ
+11 
-19 VDTLT
+19 
-24 RNANERLGGPGLE
+24 
-37 VQKCK
+37 
-42 CGITPL
+42 
-48 GEVGDGNHVSRDW
+48 
-61 LALAGWGTA
+61 
-70 SRVGRSMFKSIT
+70 

-87 VGRAVQVRSGQ
+87 VGRAMQVRSGR
-98 GGVYADAGL
+98 GGAHAEAGL
-107 ASEQVK
+107 ASDQLK
-113 RLMQVLPAAR
+113 RLTQVLPKAR
-123 ANIVAATEAILE
+123 AEIIAATEAILQ

-140 EMKAT
+140 EMKST
-145 PIAELKEYGASV
+145 PIAELKDYGASV
-157 GPLQSAGLR
+157 GPLQSAGFLM
-166 TVADLTRHSVHTL
+166 VADLTGHSVRTL

-189 AKAAMMAYAK
+189 AEAAVTAYVK

-212 DPDHPRPSDTR
+212 DPDHPRPSDAR
-223 LLVALVKYQT
+223 LLVALAKYQT
-233 LVRDVLTRTDAA
+233 LVREVSTRTEEA
-245 QVRYLGTGDRLRAL
+245 QLRYVETRERLQDLRAKTRLRN
-259 RGKTHLR
+259 
-266 DHLFS
+266 HLFS
-271 LSAQDELALQA
+271 LSAQEELARQTGRL
-282 NQISADFRWVN
+282 SAEFRWVHV
-293 AEARNLSDYADR
+293 EARNLADYADR
-305 LTFDAREVWKQY
+305 LSFDAKEVWKQY

-327 LESVLPARVVAKG
+327 LERVLPPKVVAQG

-359 ESTAVD
+359 EATVVD

-376 QQFGTQYIVCQKRV
+376 QQFGVQYVVCQKRV

-402 QVLAAMCHLAAQG
+402 QVLASMCHLAAKG

-445 VHGFDRDDELGQWQ
+445 VHGFDRDDELEQWQ

-477 KVTTVDL
+477 KIKAFDL

-491 AVKNPEA
+491 SVKNPEA

-503 VVQLCQ
+503 VVRLAQ

-536 QPKVDAKVTSL
+536 QPKVNAEMASL

-583 TDEIIPLEPADLEA
+583 TDEVIPLEPADVAA
-597 YRVCP
+597 YRASP

-609 LAATIGAGGQQ
+609 LAATLGAGGQQ

-633 YKEDGRKVAVF
+633 YQEDGRKVAIF

-654 STVIGGCPQIH
+654 STMVGGCPQIH
-665 GSISAEERQLVL
+665 GAISAEERQLVL

-714 FKPSTERQA
+714 FKPSTEKQA

-743 QGTVDEALV
+743 KGTIDEALV

-788 LRRAV
+788 LRGIIAK
-793 GAANSN
+793 A

>member
-1 MLARGQGDTR
+1 MF
-11 LREGTGWQ
+11 
-19 VDTLT
+19 
-24 RNANERLGGPGLE
+24 N
-37 VQKCK
+37 
-42 CGITPL
+42 GI
-48 GEVGDGNHVSRDW
+48 S
-61 LALAGWGTA
+61 
-70 SRVGRSMFKSIT
+70 

-87 VGRAVQVRSGQ
+87 VGRAMQVRSGR
-98 GGVYADAGL
+98 GGVHADAGL
-107 ASEQVK
+107 ASEQLK
-113 RLMQVLPAAR
+113 RLTQVLPKAR
-123 ANIVAATEAILE
+123 AEIIAAAEAIIQE
-135 ESALA
+135 AALA
-140 EMKAT
+140 EMRAT
-145 PIAELKEYGASV
+145 PIAELKDFGASV
-157 GPLQSAGLR
+157 GPLQSAGFR
-166 TVADLTRHSVHTL
+166 TVADLSGHSYRSL
-179 LRYRGIGDVT
+179 LNYRGVGEVT
-189 AKAAMMAYAK
+189 ALGAIEAFAK
-199 FQESARAHVRLLP
+199 FQESARANVRLLP
-212 DPDHPRPSDTR
+212 DPDNRRPSDGR
-223 LLVALVKYQT
+223 LLVALAKYET
-233 LVRDVLTRTDAA
+233 LVREVSARTEEA
-245 QVRYLGTGDRLRAL
+245 QARYVDTGERLQALRAQT
-259 RGKTHLR
+259 RLR

-271 LSAQDELALQA
+271 LGAQEELARQTAQLA
-282 NQISADFRWVN
+282 GEFRWVN
-293 AEARNLSDYADR
+293 AEARNLSDYSER
-305 LTFDAREVWKQY
+305 LTLDFAEVWKRY

-327 LESVLPARVVAKG
+327 LESVLPAKVVAKG

-353 EIADKV
+353 EIADAV
-359 ESTAVD
+359 EATQVD

-376 QQFGTQYIVCQKRV
+376 QQFGVQYIICQKRV

-402 QVLAAMCHLAAQG
+402 QVLAAMCHLATQG

-466 TTYTTLGRLVD
+466 TTYKTLGRLVD
-477 KVTTVDL
+477 QIKAIDL
-484 LAVDEAH
+484 VAVDEAH
-491 AVKNPEA
+491 AVKNPET

-503 VVQLCQ
+503 VVRLCG
-509 LTEHV
+509 LTENV

-527 ELQFLVTTV
+527 ELQFLVKTV
-536 QPKVDAKVTSL
+536 QPKVDAELTAL
-547 LKQVRPAP
+547 LRQVRPAP

-560 QLAPVYLRRTQAD
+560 KLAPVYLRRTQAD

-583 TDEIIPLEPADLEA
+583 TDEVIPLEPEDVAA
-597 YRVCP
+597 YRASP

-609 LAATIGAGGQQ
+609 LAATIGAGGRQ

-633 YKEDGRKVAVF
+633 YEEDGRKVAVF

-654 STVIGGCPQIH
+654 SATVGGCPQIH

-714 FKPSTERQA
+714 FKPSTEKQA

-743 QGTVDEALV
+743 KGTVDEALV
-752 LLIERKKQVFE
+752 LLIEQKKQVFE

-793 GAANSN
+793 GAG

>member
-1 MLARGQGDTR
+1 MF
-11 LREGTGWQ
+11 
-19 VDTLT
+19 
-24 RNANERLGGPGLE
+24 
-37 VQKCK
+37 
-42 CGITPL
+42 
-48 GEVGDGNHVSRDW
+48 
-61 LALAGWGTA
+61 
-70 SRVGRSMFKSIT
+70 RSIS

-87 VGRAVQVRSGQ
+87 VGRAMQVRSGR
-98 GGVYADAGL
+98 GGVHEDAGF

-113 RLMQVLPAAR
+113 RLTQVLPKAR
-123 ANIVAATEAILE
+123 AEIIAAAEAVIQE
-135 ESALA
+135 AALA

-145 PIAELKEYGASV
+145 PIAELKDFGASV
-157 GPLQSAGLR
+157 GPLQSAGFR
-166 TVADLTRHSVHTL
+166 TVADLSGHSYRSL
-179 LRYRGIGDVT
+179 LNYRGVGEVT
-189 AKAAMMAYAK
+189 ALGAIEAFAK
-199 FQESARAHVRLLP
+199 FQESARANVRLLP
-212 DPDHPRPSDTR
+212 DPDNRRPSDGR
-223 LLVALVKYQT
+223 LLVALAKYET
-233 LVRDVLTRTDAA
+233 LVREVSARTEEA
-245 QVRYLGTGDRLRAL
+245 QARYVDTGERLQALRAQT
-259 RGKTHLR
+259 RLR

-271 LSAQDELALQA
+271 LGAQEELARQTAQLA
-282 NQISADFRWVN
+282 GEFRWVN
-293 AEARNLSDYADR
+293 AEARNLSDYSER
-305 LTFDAREVWKQY
+305 LTLDFAEVWKRY

-327 LESVLPARVVAKG
+327 LESVLPAKVVAKG

-353 EIADKV
+353 EIADAV
-359 ESTAVD
+359 EATQVD

-376 QQFGTQYIVCQKRV
+376 QQFGVQYIICQKRV

-402 QVLAAMCHLAAQG
+402 QVLAAMCHLATQG

-466 TTYTTLGRLVD
+466 TTYKTLGRLVD
-477 KVTTVDL
+477 QIKAIDL
-484 LAVDEAH
+484 VAVDEAH
-491 AVKNPEA
+491 AVKNPET

-503 VVQLCQ
+503 VVRLCG
-509 LTEHV
+509 LTENV

-527 ELQFLVTTV
+527 ELQFLVKTV
-536 QPKVDAKVTSL
+536 QPKVDAELTAL
-547 LKQVRPAP
+547 LRQVRPAP

-560 QLAPVYLRRTQAD
+560 KLAPVYLRRTQAD

-583 TDEIIPLEPADLEA
+583 TDEVIPLEPEDVAA
-597 YRVCP
+597 YRASP

-609 LAATIGAGGQQ
+609 LAATIGAGGRQ

-633 YKEDGRKVAVF
+633 YEEDGRKVTVF

-654 STVIGGCPQIH
+654 SATVGGCPQIH

-714 FKPSTERQA
+714 FKPSTEKQA

-743 QGTVDEALV
+743 KGTVDEALV
-752 LLIERKKQVFE
+752 LLIEQKKQVFE

-776 MAIDAGSAAMEE
+776 MAIDAGSGAMEE

-793 GAANSN
+793 GAG

>member
-1 MLARGQGDTR
+1 M
-11 LREGTGWQ
+11 
-19 VDTLT
+19 
-24 RNANERLGGPGLE
+24 
-37 VQKCK
+37 
-42 CGITPL
+42 
-48 GEVGDGNHVSRDW
+48 
-61 LALAGWGTA
+61 
-70 SRVGRSMFKSIT
+70 
-82 QYFAG
+82 
-87 VGRAVQVRSGQ
+87 QVRSGR
-98 GGVYADAGL
+98 GGVYADAGF
-107 ASEQVK
+107 ASEQMK
-113 RLMQVLPAAR
+113 RLTQVLPKAR
-123 ANIVAATEAILE
+123 AEIIAATEAIIQE
-135 ESALA
+135 AVIA

-145 PIAELKEYGASV
+145 PIAELKDFGASV
-157 GPLQSAGLR
+157 GPLQSVGFR
-166 TVADLTRHSVHTL
+166 TVADLSGRSFGSL
-179 LRYRGIGDVT
+179 LNYRGVGDVT
-189 AKAAMMAYAK
+189 AEAAIKAFGL

-212 DPDHPRPSDTR
+212 DPDNRRPSDGR
-223 LLVALVKYQT
+223 LLVALAKYEM
-233 LVRDVLTRTDAA
+233 LVREVSTRTEEA
-245 QVRYLGTGDRLRAL
+245 QIRYLDTGERLQELRA
-259 RGKTHLR
+259 KTRVR

-271 LSAQDELALQA
+271 LGSQEGLARATSQLA
-282 NQISADFRWVN
+282 AEFRWVN
-293 AEARNLSDYADR
+293 AEARNLSDYAER
-305 LTFDAREVWKQY
+305 LTIDFAETWKRY
-317 AGNSATFIAL
+317 AGNAATFIAL

-353 EIADKV
+353 EIADAV
-359 ESTAVD
+359 EATQID

-402 QVLAAMCHLAAQG
+402 QVLAAMCHLATQG

-445 VHGFDRDDELGQWQ
+445 VHGGDRDDELEQWQ

-466 TTYTTLGRLVD
+466 TTYTTLSRLVD
-477 KVTTVDL
+477 KISAFDL

-491 AVKNPEA
+491 SVKNPET

-503 VVQLCQ
+503 VVRLCQ
-509 LTEHV
+509 QTEHV

-536 QPKVDAKVTSL
+536 QPKVSTEVASL
-547 LKQVRPAP
+547 LKQVRPVP

-560 QLAPVYLRRTQAD
+560 QLAPVYLRRIQAD

-583 TDEIIPLEPADLEA
+583 TDEIIPLESADIEA
-597 YRVCP
+597 YRISP

-633 YKEDGRKVAVF
+633 YKEDGRKIAVF

-654 STVIGGCPQIH
+654 STVVGGCPQIH

-743 QGTVDEALV
+743 KGTVDEALV
-752 LLIERKKQVFE
+752 LLIDRKKQVFE

-769 AVKDASG
+769 SVKDASG
-776 MAIDAGSAAMEE
+776 MAIDAGGAAMEE
-788 LRRAV
+788 LRGIVAK
-793 GAANSN
+793 G

>member
-1 MLARGQGDTR
+1 
-11 LREGTGWQ
+11 
-19 VDTLT
+19 
-24 RNANERLGGPGLE
+24 
-37 VQKCK
+37 
-42 CGITPL
+42 
-48 GEVGDGNHVSRDW
+48 
-61 LALAGWGTA
+61 
-70 SRVGRSMFKSIT
+70 MFKSIS
-82 QYFAG
+82 QYFSG
-87 VGRAVQVRSGQ
+87 VGRAMQVRSGRA
-98 GGVYADAGL
+98 GVHADAAA
-107 ASEQVK
+107 ASEQLK
-113 RLMQVLPAAR
+113 RLTQVLPRAR
-123 ANIVAATEAILE
+123 AEIVAATEAILQ
-135 ESALA
+135 ESVLA
-140 EMKAT
+140 EMRAT
-145 PIAELKEYGASV
+145 PIAELKDFGASV
-157 GPLQSAGLR
+157 GPLQSAGFR
-166 TVADLTRHSVHTL
+166 TVADLSGHSFRSL
-179 LRYRGIGDVT
+179 LNYRGVGEVT
-189 AKAAMMAYAK
+189 ALGAIEAFGK

-212 DPDHPRPSDTR
+212 DPDHPRPSDAR
-223 LLVALVKYQT
+223 LLVALAKYQT
-233 LVRDVLTRTDAA
+233 LVREVSTRTEEA
-245 QVRYLGTGDRLRAL
+245 QARYLDTGEQLQALRAKTRLRN
-259 RGKTHLR
+259 HL
-266 DHLFS
+266 LS
-271 LSAQDELALQA
+271 LSAQQDLARL
-282 NQISADFRWVN
+282 SAQLTGEFRWV
-293 AEARNLSDYADR
+293 AVEVRNLAEYADR
-305 LTFDAREVWKQY
+305 LTFDPREVWKQY

-327 LESVLPARVVAKG
+327 LESVLPPKVVAKG
-340 ALAGPDMRGGLPA
+340 VLAGPDMRGGLPA

-359 ESTAVD
+359 EATVVD

-376 QQFGTQYIVCQKRV
+376 QQFGVQYVVCQQRV

-415 KKHFFVVAPNS
+415 KNHFFVVAPNS

-445 VHGFDRDDELGQWQ
+445 VHGFDRDDELEQWQ

-477 KVTTVDL
+477 KIKAVDL

-503 VVQLCQ
+503 VVRLAQ

-536 QPKVDAKVTSL
+536 QPKVNAEMASL

-583 TDEIIPLEPADLEA
+583 TDEVIPLEPADVAA
-597 YRVCP
+597 YRASP

-609 LAATIGAGGQQ
+609 LAATIGVGGQQ

-633 YKEDGRKVAVF
+633 YQEDGRKVAIF

-654 STVIGGCPQIH
+654 STMVGGCPQIH
-665 GSISAEERQLVL
+665 GAISAEERQLVL

-714 FKPSTERQA
+714 FKPSTEKQA

-743 QGTVDEALV
+743 KGTIDEALV

-788 LRRAV
+788 LRGIVAK
-793 GAANSN
+793 G

>member
-1 MLARGQGDTR
+1 
-11 LREGTGWQ
+11 
-19 VDTLT
+19 
-24 RNANERLGGPGLE
+24 
-37 VQKCK
+37 
-42 CGITPL
+42 
-48 GEVGDGNHVSRDW
+48 
-61 LALAGWGTA
+61 
-70 SRVGRSMFKSIT
+70 MFKSIS
-82 QYFAG
+82 QYFSG
-87 VGRAVQVRSGQ
+87 VGRAMQVRSGR
-98 GGVYADAGL
+98 GGVYADSGL

-113 RLMQVLPAAR
+113 RLTQVLPKAR
-123 ANIVAATEAILE
+123 AEIIAATEAIIQE
-135 ESALA
+135 AVLA

-145 PIAELKEYGASV
+145 PIAELKDFGASV
-157 GPLQSAGLR
+157 GPLQSVGFR
-166 TVADLTRHSVHTL
+166 TVADLSGRSFGCL
-179 LRYRGIGDVT
+179 LNHRGVGDVT
-189 AKAAMMAYAK
+189 AESAIRAFGL

-212 DPDHPRPSDTR
+212 DPDNRRPSDGR
-223 LLVALVKYQT
+223 LLVALAKYET
-233 LVRDVLTRTDAA
+233 LVREVSTRTEEA
-245 QVRYLGTGDRLRAL
+245 QARYLDTSEQLQAMRA
-259 RGKTHLR
+259 KTRVR

-271 LSAQDELALQA
+271 LGSQADLARATAQLAVE
-282 NQISADFRWVN
+282 FRWVST
-293 AEARNLSDYADR
+293 EARNLSDYAER
-305 LTFDAREVWKQY
+305 LTMDLGETWKRY
-317 AGNSATFIAL
+317 AGNAATFIAL

-353 EIADKV
+353 EIADAV
-359 ESTAVD
+359 EATQVD

-376 QQFGTQYIVCQKRV
+376 QQFGTQYIICQKRV

-445 VHGFDRDDELGQWQ
+445 VHGGDRDDELEQWQ

-466 TTYTTLGRLVD
+466 TTYTTLSRLVD
-477 KVTTVDL
+477 KITAFDL

-491 AVKNPEA
+491 SVKNPET

-503 VVQLCQ
+503 VVRLCQ
-509 LTEHV
+509 QTEHV

-536 QPKVDAKVTSL
+536 QPKVSVEVASL

-560 QLAPVYLRRTQAD
+560 QLAPVYLRRIQAD

-583 TDEIIPLEPADLEA
+583 TDEIIPLESADVEA
-597 YRVCP
+597 YRMSP

-633 YKEDGRKVAVF
+633 YKEDGRKIAVF

-654 STVIGGCPQIH
+654 STVVGGCPQIH

-714 FKPSTERQA
+714 FKPSTEKQA

-743 QGTVDEALV
+743 KGTVDEALV
-752 LLIERKKQVFE
+752 LLIDRKKQVFE

-769 AVKDASG
+769 SVKDASG

-788 LRRAV
+788 LRGIVAK
-793 GAANSN
+793 G

>member
-1 MLARGQGDTR
+1 
-11 LREGTGWQ
+11 
-19 VDTLT
+19 
-24 RNANERLGGPGLE
+24 
-37 VQKCK
+37 
-42 CGITPL
+42 
-48 GEVGDGNHVSRDW
+48 
-61 LALAGWGTA
+61 
-70 SRVGRSMFKSIT
+70 MFKGISH
-82 QYFAG
+82 YFAG
-87 VGRAVQVRSGQ
+87 VGRAMQVRSGR
-98 GGVYADAGL
+98 GGVHADAGL
-107 ASEQVK
+107 ASEQIK
-113 RLMQVLPAAR
+113 RLTQVLPKAR
-123 ANIVAATEAILE
+123 AEIIAATEAIIQE
-135 ESALA
+135 AVLA

-145 PIAELKEYGASV
+145 PIAELKDFGASV
-157 GPLQSAGLR
+157 GPLQSAGFR
-166 TVADLTRHSVHTL
+166 TVADLSGRSFGSL
-179 LRYRGIGDVT
+179 LNYRGVGDVT
-189 AKAAMMAYAK
+189 AEAAIRAFGL

-212 DPDHPRPSDTR
+212 DPDNRRPSDGR
-223 LLVALVKYQT
+223 LLVALAKYET
-233 LVRDVLTRTDAA
+233 LVREISARTDEA
-245 QVRYLGTGDRLRAL
+245 QLRYLDTGEQLQALRA
-259 RGKTHLR
+259 KTRLS

-271 LSAQDELALQA
+271 VGSQADLARSTSHLA
-282 NQISADFRWVN
+282 AEFRWVN
-293 AEARNLSDYADR
+293 TEARNLSDYAER
-305 LTFDAREVWKQY
+305 LTMDLAETWKRY
-317 AGNSATFIAL
+317 AGNAATFIAL

-353 EIADKV
+353 EIADAV
-359 ESTAVD
+359 EATQVD
-365 LRLLTANLRRY
+365 LSLMTANLRRY
-376 QQFGTQYIVCQKRV
+376 QQFGVQYIICQKRV

-402 QVLAAMCHLAAQG
+402 QVLAAMCHLAAKG

-445 VHGFDRDDELGQWQ
+445 VHGNDRDDELAQWQ

-466 TTYTTLGRLVD
+466 TTYTTLSRLVD
-477 KVTTVDL
+477 KITAIDL

-491 AVKNPEA
+491 SVKNPET

-503 VVQLCQ
+503 VVRLCGQ
-509 LTEHV
+509 TENI

-527 ELQFLVTTV
+527 ELQFLIKTV
-536 QPKVDAKVTSL
+536 QPKVDAEVASL

-583 TDEIIPLEPADLEA
+583 TDEIIPLEPSDIEA
-597 YRVCP
+597 YRLSP
-602 DNLMHKR
+602 DNLMNKR

-633 YKEDGRKVAVF
+633 YKEDGRKIAVF

-654 STVIGGCPQIH
+654 STVVGGCPQIH

-743 QGTVDEALV
+743 KGTVDEALV
-752 LLIERKKQVFE
+752 LLVEQKKQVFE

-769 AVKDASG
+769 SVKDASG

-788 LRRAV
+788 LRGIVAK
-793 GAANSN
+793 G

>member
-1 MLARGQGDTR
+1 
-11 LREGTGWQ
+11 
-19 VDTLT
+19 
-24 RNANERLGGPGLE
+24 
-37 VQKCK
+37 
-42 CGITPL
+42 
-48 GEVGDGNHVSRDW
+48 
-61 LALAGWGTA
+61 
-70 SRVGRSMFKSIT
+70 MFKSISE
-82 QYFAG
+82 YFAG
-87 VGRAVQVRSGQ
+87 VGRAMQVRSGR
-98 GGVYADAGL
+98 GGVHADAGF
-107 ASEQVK
+107 ASEQLK
-113 RLMQVLPAAR
+113 RLTQVLPKAR
-123 ANIVAATEAILE
+123 AEIIAATEAIIQE
-135 ESALA
+135 AVLA

-145 PIAELKEYGASV
+145 PIAELKDYGASV
-157 GPLQSAGLR
+157 GPLQSAGFR
-166 TVADLTRHSVHTL
+166 TVADLSGRSFGSL
-179 LRYRGIGDVT
+179 LNYRGVGDVT
-189 AKAAMMAYAK
+189 AEAAIRAYGL

-212 DPDHPRPSDTR
+212 DPDNRRPSDGR
-223 LLVALVKYQT
+223 LLVALAKYET
-233 LVRDVLTRTDAA
+233 LVREVSTRTEEA
-245 QVRYLGTGDRLRAL
+245 QARYLDTGEQLQALRA
-259 RGKTHLR
+259 KTRVR

-271 LSAQDELALQA
+271 LGAQAELARLTAQVA
-282 NQISADFRWVN
+282 GEFRWVN
-293 AEARNLSDYADR
+293 VEARNLADYSER
-305 LTFDAREVWKQY
+305 LTMDLGETWKRY
-317 AGNSATFIAL
+317 AGNAATFIAL

-353 EIADKV
+353 EIADAV
-359 ESTAVD
+359 EATQVD

-402 QVLAAMCHLAAQG
+402 QVLAAMCHLATQG

-445 VHGFDRDDELGQWQ
+445 VHGGDRDDELEQWQ

-477 KVTTVDL
+477 KITAIDL

-491 AVKNPEA
+491 SVKNPET

-503 VVQLCQ
+503 VVRLCGQ
-509 LTEHV
+509 TEHV

-536 QPKVDAKVTSL
+536 QPKVSAEVASL
-547 LKQVRPAP
+547 LKQVRPVP

-560 QLAPVYLRRTQAD
+560 QLAPVYLRRIQAD

-583 TDEIIPLEPADLEA
+583 TDEIIPLEPADVEA
-597 YRVCP
+597 YRMSQ

-633 YKEDGRKVAVF
+633 YQEDGRKVAVF

-654 STVIGGCPQIH
+654 STVVGGCPQIH

-677 DRFAAKEGFGVL
+677 DRFAAQEGFGVL

-743 QGTVDEALV
+743 KGTIDEALV
-752 LLIERKKQVFE
+752 LLIDRKKQVFE

-788 LRRAV
+788 LRGIIAKP
-793 GAANSN
+793 

>member
-1 MLARGQGDTR
+1 
-11 LREGTGWQ
+11 
-19 VDTLT
+19 
-24 RNANERLGGPGLE
+24 
-37 VQKCK
+37 
-42 CGITPL
+42 
-48 GEVGDGNHVSRDW
+48 
-61 LALAGWGTA
+61 
-70 SRVGRSMFKSIT
+70 MFKSIA

-87 VGRAVQVRSGQ
+87 VGRAMQVRSGR
-98 GGVYADAGL
+98 GGVHADAGF
-107 ASEQVK
+107 ASEQIK
-113 RLMQVLPAAR
+113 RLTQVLPKAR
-123 ANIVAATEAILE
+123 AEIIAATEAIIQEAVLT
-135 ESALA
+135 

-145 PIAELKEYGASV
+145 PIADLKDYGASV
-157 GPLQSAGLR
+157 GPLQSAGFR
-166 TVADLTRHSVHTL
+166 TVADLSGHSFSSL
-179 LRYRGIGDVT
+179 LNYRGVGEVT
-189 AKAAMMAYAK
+189 AEAAISAFIQ

-212 DPDHPRPSDTR
+212 DPDNRRPSDGR
-223 LLVALVKYQT
+223 LLVALAKYET
-233 LVRDVLTRTDAA
+233 LVREVSTRTEEA
-245 QVRYLGTGDRLRAL
+245 QIRYVETGERLQTLRA
-259 RGKTHLR
+259 KTRIR

-271 LSAQDELALQA
+271 LGSQEELARTTGQLA
-282 NQISADFRWVN
+282 GEFRWVN
-293 AEARNLSDYADR
+293 AEARNLSDYAER
-305 LTFDAREVWKQY
+305 LTIDFAETWKRY

-327 LESVLPARVVAKG
+327 LESVLPDRVVAKG

-353 EIADKV
+353 EIADAV
-359 ESTAVD
+359 EATQVD

-445 VHGFDRDDELGQWQ
+445 VHGFDRDDELEQWQ

-477 KVTTVDL
+477 KITAIDL

-491 AVKNPEA
+491 SVKNPET

-503 VVQLCQ
+503 VVRLCG

-514 VFMSGTA
+514 AFMSGTA

-536 QPKVDAKVTSL
+536 QPKVSAEVASL
-547 LKQVRPAP
+547 LKQVRPVP

-560 QLAPVYLRRTQAD
+560 QLAPVYLRRIQAD

-583 TDEIIPLEPADLEA
+583 IDEIIPLEPADVEA
-597 YRVCP
+597 YRMSP

-633 YKEDGRKVAVF
+633 YQEDGRKVAVF

-654 STVIGGCPQIH
+654 STVVGGCPQIH

-677 DRFAAKEGFGVL
+677 DRFAAQEGFGVL

-743 QGTVDEALV
+743 KGTIDEALV

-788 LRRAV
+788 LRGIIAK
-793 GAANSN
+793 A

>member
-1 MLARGQGDTR
+1 
-11 LREGTGWQ
+11 
-19 VDTLT
+19 
-24 RNANERLGGPGLE
+24 
-37 VQKCK
+37 
-42 CGITPL
+42 
-48 GEVGDGNHVSRDW
+48 
-61 LALAGWGTA
+61 
-70 SRVGRSMFKSIT
+70 MFKSIS

-87 VGRAVQVRSGQ
+87 VGRAMQVRSGR
-98 GGVYADAGL
+98 GGVHADAGF

-113 RLMQVLPAAR
+113 RLTQVLPKAR
-123 ANIVAATEAILE
+123 AEIIAATEAVIQE
-135 ESALA
+135 AALA

-145 PIAELKEYGASV
+145 PIAELKDFGASV
-157 GPLQSAGLR
+157 GPLQSAGFR
-166 TVADLTRHSVHTL
+166 TVADLSGHSYRSL
-179 LRYRGIGDVT
+179 LNYRGVGEVT
-189 AKAAMMAYAK
+189 ALGAIEAFAK
-199 FQESARAHVRLLP
+199 FQEAARANVRLLP
-212 DPDHPRPSDTR
+212 DPDNRRPSDGR
-223 LLVALVKYQT
+223 LLVALAKYET
-233 LVRDVLTRTDAA
+233 LVREVSTRTEEA
-245 QVRYLGTGDRLRAL
+245 QARYVDSGERLQALRAKTRLR
-259 RGKTHLR
+259 
-266 DHLFS
+266 DS
-271 LSAQDELALQA
+271 LLSLKAQEELARSTSQLA
-282 NQISADFRWVN
+282 ADFRWVN
-293 AEARNLSDYADR
+293 AEARNLSDYSER
-305 LTFDAREVWKQY
+305 LTLDFAEVWKRY

-327 LESVLPARVVAKG
+327 LESVLPAKVVAKG
-340 ALAGPDMRGGLPA
+340 ALSGPDMRGGLPA
-353 EIADKV
+353 EIADAV
-359 ESTAVD
+359 EATQVD

-376 QQFGTQYIVCQKRV
+376 QQFGVQYIVCQKRV

-402 QVLAAMCHLAAQG
+402 QVLASMCHLAAQG

-445 VHGFDRDDELGQWQ
+445 VHGFDRDDELDQWQ

-477 KVTTVDL
+477 KIKSVDL

-491 AVKNPEA
+491 SVKNPEA

-503 VVQLCQ
+503 VVRLCG

-527 ELQFLVTTV
+527 ELQFLVKSV
-536 QPKVDAKVTSL
+536 QPKVDAEVAAL
-547 LKQVRPAP
+547 LNQVRPAP

-560 QLAPVYLRRTQAD
+560 KLAPVYLRRTQAD

-583 TDEIIPLEPADLEA
+583 TDEVIPLEPEDVAA
-597 YRVCP
+597 YRASP

-609 LAATIGAGGQQ
+609 LAATIGAGGRQ

-633 YKEDGRKVAVF
+633 YEEDGRKVAVF

-654 STVIGGCPQIH
+654 SATVGGCPQIH
-665 GSISAEERQLVL
+665 GAISAEERQLVL

-714 FKPSTERQA
+714 FKPSTEKQA

-743 QGTVDEALV
+743 KGTVDEALV
-752 LLIERKKQVFE
+752 LLIEQKKQVFE

-769 AVKDASG
+769 SVKDASG

-788 LRRAV
+788 LRGIVAK
-793 GAANSN
+793 G

>member
-1 MLARGQGDTR
+1 
-11 LREGTGWQ
+11 
-19 VDTLT
+19 
-24 RNANERLGGPGLE
+24 
-37 VQKCK
+37 
-42 CGITPL
+42 
-48 GEVGDGNHVSRDW
+48 
-61 LALAGWGTA
+61 
-70 SRVGRSMFKSIT
+70 MFKRIA
-82 QYFAG
+82 QYFSG
-87 VGRAVQVRSGQ
+87 VGRAMQVRSGR
-98 GGVYADAGL
+98 GGVHADAGF

-113 RLMQVLPAAR
+113 RLTQVLPKAR
-123 ANIVAATEAILE
+123 AEIIAATEAIIQE
-135 ESALA
+135 AALA

-145 PIAELKEYGASV
+145 PIAELKDYGASV
-157 GPLQSAGLR
+157 GPLQSVGFR
-166 TVADLTRHSVHTL
+166 MVADLSPHSVRTL
-179 LRYRGIGDVT
+179 LNYRGIGDVT
-189 AKAAMMAYAK
+189 ASAAIAAYEK
-199 FQESARAHVRLLP
+199 FYESARAHVRLLP
-212 DPDHPRPSDTR
+212 DPDNRRPSDGR
-223 LLVALVKYQT
+223 LLVALAKYET
-233 LVRDVLTRTDAA
+233 LVREVSTRTEQA
-245 QVRYLGTGDRLRAL
+245 QVRYVETGERLQALRA
-259 RGKTHLR
+259 KTRVR

-271 LSAQDELALQA
+271 LGSQADLARATGQLA
-282 NQISADFRWVN
+282 AEFRWVN
-293 AEARNLSDYADR
+293 AEARNLSDYAER
-305 LTFDAREVWKQY
+305 LTIDFAETWKRY
-317 AGNSATFIAL
+317 AGNAATFIAL

-353 EIADKV
+353 EIADAV
-359 ESTAVD
+359 EATQVD
-365 LRLLTANLRRY
+365 LRLLTATLRRY

-402 QVLAAMCHLAAQG
+402 QVLAAMCHLATQG

-445 VHGFDRDDELGQWQ
+445 VHGFDRDDELEQWQ

-477 KVTTVDL
+477 KITAIDL

-491 AVKNPEA
+491 SVKNPET

-503 VVQLCQ
+503 VARLCAQ
-509 LTEHV
+509 TEHV

-536 QPKVDAKVTSL
+536 QPKVSPEVASL
-547 LKQVRPAP
+547 LKQVRPVP

-560 QLAPVYLRRTQAD
+560 QLAPVYLRRIQAD

-583 TDEIIPLEPADLEA
+583 TDEIIPLEPADVEA
-597 YRVCP
+597 YRMSQ

-633 YKEDGRKVAVF
+633 YKEDGRKIAVF

-654 STVIGGCPQIH
+654 STVVGGCPQIH

-743 QGTVDEALV
+743 KGTIDEALV

-793 GAANSN
+793 GADS